1 MSESILLSLSA
12 TIILDITSFSGNVN
26 ENRGGTPLTLLPLFI
41 TLTAFAV
48 SANAV
53 APLISTLSGS
63 IGVPASNFG
72 FFITLQVAAFSV
84 ASFVG
89 GALKERLCLSNYH
102 LVSAGLL
109 IICAA
114 FFVGA
119 VGLRSTAAL
128 IAWVIPLG
136 LAGGAG
142 QRMELI
148 LQTNGKDGGTP

>member
-1 MSESILLSLSA
+1 MSA
-12 TIILDITSFSGNVN
+12 TIILHDIKFPGIVN
-26 ENRGGTPLTLLPLFI
+26 ENRGGTPLTLLSLFI

-63 IGVPASNFG
+63 MGVPASSFG
-72 FFITLQVAAFSV
+72 FFIALQFAAFSV

-89 GALKERLCLSNYH
+89 GAFKERLRLSNYH

-109 IICAA
+109 IISAA

-128 IAWVIPLG
+128 IA
-136 LAGGAG
+136 
-142 QRMELI
+142 
-148 LQTNGKDGGTP
+148 